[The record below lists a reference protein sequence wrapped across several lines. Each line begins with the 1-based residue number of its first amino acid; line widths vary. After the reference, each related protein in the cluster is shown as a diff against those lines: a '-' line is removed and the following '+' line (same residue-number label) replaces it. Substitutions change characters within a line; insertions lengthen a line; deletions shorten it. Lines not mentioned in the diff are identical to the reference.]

1 MVEHNFDAEL
11 KCLWDSMDA
20 AEHNILTKGSA
31 ERQYSLGNDYFHGC
45 HVQKSIEKAVL
56 LFQEAARHGCT
67 DAAIRL
73 GDFPARTSL
82 ICLYSH
88 MSSTQASCTKLVWA
102 SLRIWSEQYSF
113 MSWQTQDETPR
124 PSHEARPRGSCLR
137 PGSSCGVW

>member
-73 GDFPARTSL
+73 G
-82 ICLYSH
+82 
-88 MSSTQASCTKLVWA
+88 
-102 SLRIWSEQYSF
+102 F
-113 MSWQTQDETPR
+113 MYQTGLGVPQDLERAIQFYELANPR
-124 PSHEARPRGSCLR
+124 
-137 PGSSCGVW
+137 